1 MPDSDLIDF
10 ILLSDPN
17 VRYVVLGTMLICTS
31 AAVVGCFLFLRKRAL
46 VGDAIAHAVLPGIC
60 VAFMVFGTKEPWV
73 LLIGATVSGWL
84 SLVFIDTITRWSK
97 LKADSAIGIALTW
110 FFAIG
115 ILLLTVIQ
123 RGGNASQSGLD
134 KFLFGSAA
142 SMLSQD
148 VLMFSWVAF
157 TLLISCLFF
166 FRVFKLIIFDADY
179 AASIGL
185 PIKGYDLLI
194 STLTVVAVATGIQS
208 VGVVLMAALLITP
221 AAAARFWTDDLR
233 RMLILAAVFGLLPG
247 YLGTYVSYTSPR
259 MPTGPW
265 IVLIASM
272 IAILSFF
279 LGARKGLLVRLLQ
292 HRANQ
297 RKVVRENVLKLLYH
311 LGENDSQFT
320 RARSRDEM
328 MNKRAMSPLEWR
340 RGVQELRRM
349 DLIVNQGSGFALT
362 KQGAKEGER
371 ITRLHRLWEMYLNRY
386 MKIAPDHVHDD
397 AEAIEHIITPE
408 IEEELLLL
416 LERPEKDP
424 HQSRIPYTEDE

>member
-1 MPDSDLIDF
+1 MVDTDLIEF
-10 ILLSDPN
+10 ILLRDSN
-17 VRYVVLGTMLICTS
+17 VRYVVLGTMLICSS
-31 AAVVGCFLFLRKRAL
+31 AALVGCFLFLRKRAL

-60 VAFMVFGTKEPWV
+60 LAFMLFGTKEPWV

-84 SLVFIDTITRWSK
+84 SLLFIDAITRWSK

-123 RGGNASQSGLD
+123 RAGNATQSGLD

-142 SMLSQD
+142 SMLSLD
-148 VLMFSWVAF
+148 VLIFSWVAVI
-157 TLLISCLFF
+157 LLISCLIF
-166 FRVFKLIIFDADY
+166 FRKFKLIIFDSDFAS
-179 AASIGL
+179 SIGL
-185 PIKGYDLLI
+185 PVKGYDLII

-221 AAAARFWTDDLR
+221 AAAARFWTNDLR
-233 RMLILAAVFGLLPG
+233 KMLLLAAVFGLLSG
-247 YLGTYVSYTSPR
+247 YLGTFISYSAPR

-265 IVLIASM
+265 IVLVASAF
-272 IAILSFF
+272 AILSFF
-279 LGARKGLLVRLLQ
+279 LGARKGLFIRWLQ

-311 LGENDSQFT
+311 LGEDDLEFS
-320 RARSRDEM
+320 RVRSRDEM
-328 MNKRAMSPLEWR
+328 MNKRAMSLLEWR
-340 RGVQELRRM
+340 SGIQELRRM
-349 DLIVNQGSGFALT
+349 KLIEMKESGVALT
-362 KQGAKEGER
+362 EHGTKEGER

-408 IEEELLLL
+408 IEKELLLL
-416 LERPEKDP
+416 LDHPEKDP
-424 HQSRIPYTEDE
+424 HESRIPYTKAD